1 MMWYFPGMGLGMIVS
16 GILALVFL
24 AALIALVVWGIRQ
37 MTGNGTRDTKKAL
50 SIAKERYAQGE
61 ITKEEFEQL
70 RKDLG

>member
-1 MMWYFPGMGLGMIVS
+1 MWYFPGMGLGMIVS